1 MGHGVR
7 YAPAAADF
15 TGGGMP
21 AFGSGPGLG
30 FLMAAFEGFAQG
42 AAALYVVAYVEVR
55 PPAKAEAATLLKSH
69 RDTTRR
75 DEGNLRSEVVQHA
88 TRPGQFVLLT
98 AWKDQ
103 KAYEA
108 HAAVAS
114 TREFRDKLQGLR
126 NGPADDRFHNA
137 LSVGDLDGPRPA
149 RGVYVVTHVDVI
161 PPRKDDAV
169 GLLKNLGYASRRDD
183 GNVRYEIVQQTNRP
197 NHFTVVEIWN
207 SREALDA
214 HGMAP
219 HVREFRDKLSPMSRA
234 LSDERLYERVN

>member
-1 MGHGVR
+1 MAHDMR
-7 YAPAAADF
+7 LLQR
-15 TGGGMP
+15 TGGGDHVGCP
-21 AFGSGPGLG
+21 QVHRAVFIGCLRS
-30 FLMAAFEGFAQG
+30 ARSRSI
-42 AAALYVVAYVEVR
+42 AALR
-55 PPAKAEAATLLKSH
+55 GDLCRGEAAGEARG
-69 RDTTRR
+69 RDAPQEPSRR
-75 DEGNLRSEVVQHA
+75 CP
-88 TRPGQFVLLT
+88 PGQFVLLT

-108 HAAVAS
+108 HAAAAS
-114 TREFRDKLQGLR
+114 TREFRDRLQGLR
-126 NGPADDRFHNA
+126 NSPADDRFHNA

-169 GLLKNLGYASRRDD
+169 GLLKSLGDASRRDD

-197 NHFTVVEIWN
+197 NHFTVIEIWA

-219 HVREFRDKLSPMSRA
+219 HVREFRDKLQPMSGA
-234 LSDERLYERVN
+234 LYDERLYETVN

>member
-1 MGHGVR
+1 
-7 YAPAAADF
+7 
-15 TGGGMP
+15 MP
-21 AFGSGPGLG
+21 AFGSCTALV
-30 FLMAAFEGFAQG
+30 FLLAAFEVFAQG
-42 AAALYVVAYVEVR
+42 AAPLYVVTYVEVR
-55 PPAKAEAATLLKSH
+55 PPAKSEAATLLKSH

-108 HAAVAS
+108 HAAAAS

-126 NGPADDRFHNA
+126 NSPADDRFHNA

-169 GLLKNLGYASRRDD
+169 GLLKNLGDASRRDD

-219 HVREFRDKLSPMSRA
+219 HVRDFRDKLQPMSGA
-234 LSDERLYERVN
+234 LYDERLYEAVN